1 MTGIR
6 SLFASFSSND
16 SVLAGCSLDS
26 VREAML
32 DAMGASGAS
41 GYPLVRLRLSY
52 ANEIQDLWYLR
63 EDLMSVIAAIEGE
76 SVARSKLTQ
85 ISQMFRGLMPR
96 GMSTRPSRLGN

>member
-1 MTGIR
+1 
-6 SLFASFSSND
+6 
-16 SVLAGCSLDS
+16 
-26 VREAML
+26 ML